1 MVWFQT
7 QNSNWCGF
15 KRMVCFP
22 FQHFDK
28 RSEIET
34 HETDSPIISH
44 RSVGTATETETA
56 TAAASA
62 SNVLVEQMQ
71 EIKKMIGL
79 QEPQPPPLAQIK
91 KIMKADEDV
100 RMISVERLI

>member
-22 FQHFDK
+22 FHHFDK

-56 TAAASA
+56 AAAA

-71 EIKKMIGL
+71 EIKKMIRL
-79 QEPQPPPLAQIK
+79 QEPQPRPLARIK